1 MKVIIPSGYAG
12 VIHVKS
18 GLVMEGIITITG
30 IIDEDFCGEIGPMMM
45 IETDYKVL
53 KENPL
58 AQLVVYKVDRLPV
71 IYHASGHMS
80 LKVDL
85 QVVHGEKGFGEATAL
100 LQAELTD
107 DLSDCEIPCSG
118 AQAHELWQP
127 SAKSVITSGQTPH
140 HCAHQHQPS
149 STCPIGTTQEETGG
163 TSKTGGPMVPV
174 YFQVIAI
181 CSEGVV
187 SGH

>member
-1 MKVIIPSGYAG
+1 MIVSPGYAS

-18 GLVMEGIITITG
+18 GLVMEGIIAITG
-30 IIDEDFCGEIGPMMM
+30 IIDADFHGEIGQMMHNVT
-45 IETDYKVL
+45 ETDYKAL

-85 QVVHGEKGFGEATAL
+85 QVVHGEKGFGEATAF

-107 DLSDCEIPCSG
+107 DMSDCEIPCIG
-118 AQAHELWQP
+118 AWAHELWQP
-127 SAKSVITSGQTPH
+127 SAKATITSGHKLHTTVPDNTDFL
-140 HCAHQHQPS
+140 ATVPS
-149 STCPIGTTQEETGG
+149 AQEETIG
-163 TSKTGGPMVPV
+163 TSKAGTPTIAGC
-174 YFQVIAI
+174 FQVGVI
-181 CSEGVV
+181 CTEGVV
-187 SGH
+187 SEP